1 MKIPY
6 PLLSKFG
13 LLGAMFM
20 APTAL
25 AAISISLP
33 ANTEPLLFNAQTT
46 DATSLT
52 AEDGQQQIVFKY
64 LANFR
69 HQGQSQR
76 FISDAVIVTFT
87 GQNAQYSIT
96 LPKINSA
103 SDADK
108 FNQHPRVGI
117 IDDNGQQID
126 YRIDTLTK
134 DGIQVG
140 RNYREEINQYNL
152 SAAPAAIKM
161 QPQAITTSLASSTT
175 SLSATQVSA
184 TGSQD
189 NPTQINVGQMLDF
202 WYQQADEKTRQAFK
216 AKINAVDSAKSK

>member
-13 LLGAMFM
+13 LISAMFM
-20 APTAL
+20 APTTL
-25 AAISISLP
+25 AAISVSLP
-33 ANTEPLLFNAQTT
+33 VNTEPLLFNTQET
-46 DATSLT
+46 DATRLT

-69 HQGQSQR
+69 HQGQRQR
-76 FISDAVIVTFT
+76 FISEAVIVTFT

-103 SDADK
+103 SDADR
-108 FNQHPRVGI
+108 FNQRPSVSI
-117 IDDNGQQID
+117 IDDNGQQVD

-134 DGIQVG
+134 DGIQIG

-152 SAAPAAIKM
+152 SAAPAAIKR
-161 QPQAITTSLASSTT
+161 QPPAMATYLASSTT
-175 SLSATQVSA
+175 SLSTTQVAA
-184 TGSQD
+184 TGSPD
-189 NPTQINVGQMLDF
+189 NATQINVGQMLDF

-216 AKINAVDSAKSK
+216 AKINAVDSEKSK